1 MLKSYTYF
9 LKKDYNHLIHS
20 SYLRIF
26 MSKNIMPAG
35 RYFVG
40 DLCYVISSQWDDF
53 CSKSLS
59 RNKDPNNHIITLNT
73 GVSVAFLH
81 TMHGDGVYSDQF
93 NNSYPVDAG
102 LIGCIKIDDLIDPEA
117 DTSLGAIVEFDEA
130 FECFSDNGVLHFGH
144 ISIDTD
150 EDEDEDEDEEED
162 DDDDDEE

>member
-1 MLKSYTYF
+1 
-9 LKKDYNHLIHS
+9 
-20 SYLRIF
+20 

-53 CSKSLS
+53 CSKALS
-59 RNKDPNNHIITLNT
+59 RNKDSNDHIITLNT
-73 GVSVAFLH
+73 GVSVAFIH

-102 LIGCIKIDDLIDPEA
+102 LIGCIKVDDIIDPA
-117 DTSLGAIVEFDEA
+117 ANTDLGDIVEFDQA
-130 FECFSDNGVLHFGH
+130 FECFSYNGILHFGH

-150 EDEDEDEDEEED
+150 
-162 DDDDDEE
+162 DDDEENDGFSEDDLDQE